1 MSGTHNSSVPK
12 GTEKLKPTEHE
23 SLLPSDTA
31 PKSVIGGITRPMST
45 QRREIAI
52 QALKELWQ
60 ELKFEGDPLIFFS
73 PMQRRV
79 QLEHHPLL
87 LDQLVANGKQR
98 KKSLFGQLKSWE
110 LLEAPAYAQG
120 IAASREVGMLL
131 KADMQRQADLGDRD
145 TIPASPCSWICFAFK
160 SGWKALSVYFYDYEN
175 NETHTLSAI
184 PNGCQDEWL
193 AFLKLVDELHDNISR
208 NTRRGYI
215 EIIGGKDELA
225 DVIRK
230 ASVDDLILNTE
241 TLEHIATQ
249 RHIFNQEMLK
259 RYESLQLPRLR
270 TVLLIGSAGT
280 GKTTLLKVEGAS
292 HAKQGGFVN
301 YLCPPPPGRNSNA
314 WQQLTNTL
322 HLAAESRIPAL
333 ILVEDFEMV
342 VSSASELQTVLDIL
356 DGVGTPDNPAGT
368 LLLATSNDPEKID
381 SRIRDRP
388 GRIDAIIELGLVEE
402 VELAIRF
409 LKHFLGSAY
418 REEEHAPLASQLLKQ
433 PGSHFR
439 EVCIAATMRAMEQD
453 RTDVSSEDI
462 LWAHETILTG
472 RAIAAESER
481 YTPTPIHK
489 RGGYFGR
496 KH

>member
-1 MSGTHNSSVPK
+1 
-12 GTEKLKPTEHE
+12 
-23 SLLPSDTA
+23 
-31 PKSVIGGITRPMST
+31 MST
-45 QRREIAI
+45 QRREIAV

-60 ELKFEGDPLIFFS
+60 ELKFEGNPLIFVS
-73 PMQRRV
+73 PMQKRI
-79 QLEHHPLL
+79 QLEHHPML

-98 KKSLFGQLKSWE
+98 KKALSGQLKSWE
-110 LLEAPAYAQG
+110 LLDAPAYAQG
-120 IAASREVGMLL
+120 IAASSEVGMLL
-131 KADMQRQADLGDRD
+131 KVDMLRQADVGDRNA
-145 TIPASPCSWICFAFK
+145 IPAAPYSWICFTFK
-160 SGWKALSVYFYDYEN
+160 SGWKALSVYFYDYES
-175 NETHTLSAI
+175 NEAHTLSAI

-193 AFLKLVDELHDNISR
+193 AFLKLIDELHNDVWR
-208 NTRRGYI
+208 NTRRGFI
-215 EIIGGKDELA
+215 EIIGGNDELA

-230 ASVDDLILNTE
+230 ATVDDLILNAE
-241 TLEHIATQ
+241 TIEHVAMQ
-249 RHIFNQEMLK
+249 RHIFSQEILK

-292 HAKQGGFVN
+292 HAKQGGYVS
-301 YLCPPPPGRNSNA
+301 YISPPPNSRNSNA
-314 WQQLTNTL
+314 WQQLTNAL
-322 HLAAESRIPAL
+322 QLAAESKIPAL
-333 ILVEDFEMV
+333 ILVEDFEIF
-342 VSSASELQTVLDIL
+342 VSSASELQNVLDIL

-368 LLLATSNDPEKID
+368 LLLATSNEPEKID
-381 SRIRDRP
+381 ARIRDRS

-409 LKHFLGSAY
+409 LKYFLGATY

-439 EVCIAATMRAMEQD
+439 EVCIAATLRAMEQD
-453 RTDVSSEDI
+453 RTDVSGEDI

-472 RAIAAESER
+472 RAIAAEPER

>member
-1 MSGTHNSSVPK
+1 
-12 GTEKLKPTEHE
+12 
-23 SLLPSDTA
+23 
-31 PKSVIGGITRPMST
+31 MST
-45 QRREIAI
+45 QRREIAV

-60 ELKFEGDPLIFFS
+60 ELKFEGNPLIFGS
-73 PMQRRV
+73 PMQKKI
-79 QLEHHPLL
+79 QLEHHPGL

-98 KKSLFGQLKSWE
+98 KKVLAGQLKNWE
-110 LLEAPAYAQG
+110 LLDAPAYAQG
-120 IAASREVGMLL
+120 LAASREIGLLL
-131 KADMQRQADLGDRD
+131 KVDMLQQAEIGDRNA
-145 TIPASPCSWICFAFK
+145 IPAAPCSWICYTFK
-160 SGWKALSVYFYDYEN
+160 SGWKALSVHFYDYEN
-175 NETHTLSAI
+175 NEAHTLSAI

-193 AFLKLVDELHDNISR
+193 AFLKLIDELHNDVWR
-208 NTRRGYI
+208 NTRRGFI
-215 EIIGGKDELA
+215 EIIGGNDEIA

-230 ASVDDLILNTE
+230 ATVDDLILNAE
-241 TLEHIATQ
+241 TLEHVATQ
-249 RHIFNQEMLK
+249 RHIYSQEMLK

-292 HAKQGGFVN
+292 HAKQGGYVS
-301 YLCPPPPGRNSNA
+301 YICPPSNSRNSNA
-314 WQQLTNTL
+314 WQQLTNAL
-322 HLAAESRIPAL
+322 QLAAESKIPAL
-333 ILVEDFEMV
+333 ILVEDFEIF
-342 VSSASELQTVLDIL
+342 VSSASELQNVLDIL

-368 LLLATSNDPEKID
+368 LLLATSNEPEKID
-381 SRIRDRP
+381 ARIRERS

-439 EVCIAATMRAMEQD
+439 EVCIAATLRAMEQD
-453 RTDVSSEDI
+453 RTDVSGEDI

-472 RAIAAESER
+472 RAIAAEPER